1 MSKLKKIFLALL
13 IFTGVAHSN
22 EYKAVFDC
30 SSSDSNFI
38 KSRMWLVGK
47 TIDMI
52 EKRGDKATV
61 ALTLHGG
68 CVQMV
73 VQDYEMITPDEDIKN
88 IEKAQNYLISLSK
101 RKNVKII
108 ACAMS
113 LNANAI
119 EKSDVLPFVEVSEN
133 SFIDTIGYQNSGY
146 AFMTFK

>member
-1 MSKLKKIFLALL
+1 MSKIFLALL
-13 IFTGVAHSN
+13 MFVGITQAS

-47 TIDMI
+47 TVDMI

-68 CVQMV
+68 CVGMI

-101 RKNVKII
+101 RENVKII

-113 LNANAI
+113 LSANAI
-119 EKSDVLPFVEVSEN
+119 EKSDVLPFVEISPN
-133 SFIDTIGYQNSGY
+133 SFIDTIRYQNSGY
-146 AFMTFK
+146 ALMTFK

>member
-1 MSKLKKIFLALL
+1 MSKIFLALL
-13 IFTGVAHSN
+13 MLVGILQAN

-30 SSSDSNFI
+30 SSSDSSFI

-52 EKRGDKATV
+52 EKRGDTATV

-73 VQDYEMITPDEDIKN
+73 AQDYEMITADEDMKN
-88 IEKAQNYLISLSK
+88 IEKAQNYLLSLSQ

-119 EKSDVLPFVEVSEN
+119 EKSDVLPFIEVSEN

-146 AFMTFK
+146 ALMTFK

>member
-1 MSKLKKIFLALL
+1 MHKILL
-13 IFTGVAHSN
+13 ILLTLAVTGQAK

-30 SSSDSNFI
+30 SSNNANYI

-61 ALTLHGG
+61 AITLHGG

-73 VQDYEMITPDEDIKN
+73 SQDYEMITPDEDIKN
-88 IEKAQNYLISLSK
+88 IQKAQNYLILLSK
-101 RKNVKII
+101 RKNVKVI

-113 LNANAI
+113 LSANAI
-119 EKSDVLPFVEVSEN
+119 EKSDVLPFVEVTPN
-133 SFIDTIGYQNSGY
+133 SFIDTIGYQNDGY
-146 AFMTFK
+146 ALMTFK

>member
-1 MSKLKKIFLALL
+1 MKILLTLL
-13 IFTGVAHSN
+13 IFLGITQAS

-30 SSSDSNFI
+30 SSSDAGFI
-38 KSRMWLVGK
+38 KSRMWLIGK

-61 ALTLHGG
+61 AITLHGG

-73 VQDYEMITPDEDIKN
+73 AQDYEMIVPDEDIKN
-88 IEKAQNYLISLSK
+88 IEKAQNYLILLSK
-101 RKNVKII
+101 RKNVEIV

-113 LNANAI
+113 LNSNAI
-119 EKSDVLPFVEVSEN
+119 EKSDVLPFVKISEN

-146 AFMTFK
+146 ALMTFK

>member
-1 MSKLKKIFLALL
+1 MSKIFLALL
-13 IFTGVAHSN
+13 MLVGVLQAN

-47 TIDMI
+47 TMDMI
-52 EKRGDKATV
+52 EKRGDTATI

-73 VQDYEMITPDEDIKN
+73 AQDYEMITADEDIKN
-88 IEKAQNYLISLSK
+88 IEKAQNYLISLSQ

-113 LNANAI
+113 LNSNAI
-119 EKSDVLPFVEVSEN
+119 EKNDVLPFIEVSEN
-133 SFIDTIGYQNSGY
+133 SFIDTIDYQNSGY
-146 AFMTFK
+146 ALMTFK

>member
-1 MSKLKKIFLALL
+1 MSKIFLALL
-13 IFTGVAHSN
+13 IFTGVLQAT

-47 TIDMI
+47 TIEMI
-52 EKRGDKATV
+52 EKRGETATV

-73 VQDYEMITPDEDIKN
+73 AQDYEMITADEDIKN

-146 AFMTFK
+146 ALMTFK

>member
-1 MSKLKKIFLALL
+1 MSKIFLALL
-13 IFTGVAHSN
+13 MLVGVVQAN

-30 SSSDSNFI
+30 SSSDSSFI
-38 KSRMWLVGK
+38 QSRMWLVGK

-52 EKRGDKATV
+52 EKRGDTATV

-73 VQDYEMITPDEDIKN
+73 AQDYEMITADEDMKN
-88 IEKAQNYLISLSK
+88 IEKAQNYLLSLSQ
-101 RKNVKII
+101 RNNVKII

-119 EKSDVLPFVEVSEN
+119 EKSDVLPFIEVSEN

-146 AFMTFK
+146 ALMTFK